1 MAGCTRRWVFGVWI
15 GIAILAGASAGCEAG
30 SESEPDKSCSKDSD
44 CADGQECRLTASMQQ
59 PVVFNPCM
67 NVFPCTEDSNCASG
81 MVCAPYVPSN
91 PGFPGFQCP
100 PKTCLTSCES
110 TGCPAGSVCSDSG
123 VCRLLKCDEPDGPAC
138 AAHYRCDSAAA
149 ATMPVLALSGSS
161 VADPEGSERQAQ
173 IGCVRKLCDE
183 PDGFVC
189 RATWRCDPDN
199 APTEGSGCV
208 PLSCSETGKCGDDN
222 YSICVP
228 ENDGPRPVGTD
239 LHGCVVR
246 NCGEGYQCQQ
256 IKDSINYAYC
266 ALDSPEAN
274 VWGCVVRNCEELPEL
289 CGDGRVC
296 DRASPL
302 KDVFGCRALD
312 CDDAGGPACAAGSTC
327 QLVSAE
333 SGYHSCV
340 SNGAGGGGSGGSGG
354 SGGARLNPPGGASG
368 AGSGGTAGAGS
379 GGARP
384 LTGGRTSTGGSSTEL
399 TGGKRTT
406 EPSVSGVCMDRE

>member
-1 MAGCTRRWVFGVWI
+1 
-15 GIAILAGASAGCEAG
+15 
-30 SESEPDKSCSKDSD
+30 
-44 CADGQECRLTASMQQ
+44 
-59 PVVFNPCM
+59 
-67 NVFPCTEDSNCASG
+67 
-81 MVCAPYVPSN
+81 
-91 PGFPGFQCP
+91 
-100 PKTCLTSCES
+100 
-110 TGCPAGSVCSDSG
+110 
-123 VCRLLKCDEPDGPAC
+123 
-138 AAHYRCDSAAA
+138 
-149 ATMPVLALSGSS
+149 MPVLALSGSS

-173 IGCVRKLCDE
+173 IGCVRKKCDE

-189 RATWRCDPDN
+189 RETWKCDPAN

-256 IKDSINYAYC
+256 IKDSTNYAYC

-289 CGDGRVC
+289 CGDDRVC
-296 DRASPL
+296 DRASTV
-302 KDVFGCRALD
+302 KDVYGCRALD
-312 CDDAGGPACAAGSTC
+312 CGDAGGPACASGSTC
-327 QLVSAE
+327 ELSDQ
-333 SGYHSCV
+333 SGVHRCV

-354 SGGARLNPPGGASG
+354 ARMNPPGGASGAGSGGASG

-379 GGARP
+379 SGGARP
-384 LTGGRTSTGGSSTEL
+384 LTGGRSATGGSFSEP
-399 TGGKRTT
+399 TGGTT
-406 EPSVSGVCMDRE
+406 TAEPSVSGVCVGRE